1 MSPAALRRLAL
12 QCAQAEGCELA
23 GIAPTGEFPYLRHF
37 PAWIAAG
44 RHGEMRYLER
54 EATPDASPTAP
65 ASPAAPASGSGS
77 APPGPPAPPDPQYLR
92 ADLRQAFPWARSVLC
107 CALSYNAPGPRS
119 TSARPPG
126 HGWIARYAWGDDY
139 HQVFVAKLRAI
150 AARLAAGAGWAPD
163 SLRPAVEPAGA
174 QPRQPR
180 GGSGKA
186 PNSAAP
192 RIYVDTGPLVERVV
206 AYHAGLGWIG
216 KNTCLIHP
224 RIGSFFYLGVILL
237 ADEIEPDEPLPDR
250 CGSCTRCI
258 QACPT
263 GALTPYQMDARRCL
277 AYLNLELRGPIPAE
291 FRAAMGDNVI
301 GCDICQDVCP
311 WNEKAGPALLAPEL
325 APRPD
330 RIAPSLAALAG
341 MSEEDYRRAF
351 RGSAVKRAKYIGLL
365 RNLAVALGNNPSPET
380 HTILAQ
386 LAQHSHP
393 MVREHAAWALAR
405 LRQQGD
411 APDPALDAV
420 AAPAHNA
427 KQSARN

>member
-23 GIAPTGEFPYLRHF
+23 GIASAGEFPYLRHF

-54 EATPDASPTAP
+54 EAAP
-65 ASPAAPASGSGS
+65 GAAALAAPASGSAS
-77 APPGPPAPPDPQYLR
+77 APPAGPPAPRDPPYLR

-150 AARLAAGAGWAPD
+150 AARLAAAAGWAPD
-163 SLRPAVEPAGA
+163 SC
-174 QPRQPR
+174 
-180 GGSGKA
+180 S
-186 PNSAAP
+186 P

-237 ADEIEPDEPLPDR
+237 ADDMEPDAPLPDR

-291 FRAAMGDNVI
+291 FRAAMGDNLI

-341 MSEEDYRRAF
+341 MSEQDYQRAF

-365 RNLAVALGNNPSPET
+365 RNLAVALGNSPGPET
-380 HTILAQ
+380 RTILAK

-411 APDPALDAV
+411 APDPALDAA
-420 AAPAHNA
+420 AAPAHDA
-427 KQSARN
+427 KSSARG